1 MEKNKKKSSPEANHS
16 CLNKSPMILMLP
28 ILIMLAL
35 RLLSANIFLGDFRYR
50 ILLHALKTIFSI
62 TEPNDQVLFNYHYLQ
77 H

>member
-35 RLLSANIFLGDFRYR
+35 RLLSANIFLGDCRYR

-62 TEPNDQVLFNYHYLQ
+62 TEPNDQVLFYYHYLQ